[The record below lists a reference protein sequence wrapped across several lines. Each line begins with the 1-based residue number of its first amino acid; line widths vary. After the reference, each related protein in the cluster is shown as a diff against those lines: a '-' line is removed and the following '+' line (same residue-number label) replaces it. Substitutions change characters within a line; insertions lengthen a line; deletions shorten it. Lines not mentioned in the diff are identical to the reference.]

1 MLSHGMLPI
10 GWLLLI
16 PLAAAGV
23 AADVPAGETRVDL
36 VVCPTDEPCATKEVS
51 AEFSTADDPNWVRAR
66 VREALVYPYEV
77 ALRRLGE

>member
-10 GWLLLI
+10 GWLLFI
-16 PLAAAGV
+16 PLEAADV
-23 AADVPAGETRVDL
+23 VADVPAGETRVDL
-36 VVCPTDEPCATKEVS
+36 VVCPTDEPRATKEVS
-51 AEFSTADDPNWVRAR
+51 AEFSTADEVNWVRAR